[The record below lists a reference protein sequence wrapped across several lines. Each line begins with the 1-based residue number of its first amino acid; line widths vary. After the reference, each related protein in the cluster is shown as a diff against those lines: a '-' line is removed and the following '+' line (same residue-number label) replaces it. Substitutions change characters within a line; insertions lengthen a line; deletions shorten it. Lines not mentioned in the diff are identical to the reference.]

1 MALNAPTHLLL
12 RLFSED
18 TGSSRTMAESS
29 YCLEIT
35 RGVLTQGWKVLD
47 MNQKARSGWYVIA
60 HFICSG
66 HDVQPPNLH
75 HQKPAEGDENIREDP
90 TMVLLAQRRADV
102 ENWCFTCV
110 ACPTRNAPHAK
121 VLAPMLIQLVGY
133 PFKRVGVYED
143 IINGIDGTI

>member
-18 TGSSRTMAESS
+18 TGSSRTMAETNHQSETSCLKVYWLKELILLRNNKRSPDTRLESTRYEPESS
-29 YCLEIT
+29 LW
-35 RGVLTQGWKVLD
+35 V
-47 MNQKARSGWYVIA
+47 
-60 HFICSG
+60 
-66 HDVQPPNLH
+66 
-75 HQKPAEGDENIREDP
+75 KPAEGDENIREDP

-133 PFKRVGVYED
+133 PFKRWPETFLMPEMEAV
-143 IINGIDGTI
+143 I